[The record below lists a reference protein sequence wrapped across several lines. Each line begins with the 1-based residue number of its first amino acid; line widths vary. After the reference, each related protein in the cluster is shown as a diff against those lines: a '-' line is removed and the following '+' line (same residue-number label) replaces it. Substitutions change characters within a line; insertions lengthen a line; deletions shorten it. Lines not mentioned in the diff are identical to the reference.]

1 MRSFPGFAIA
11 LVVSSLITATTF
23 ADKATKSGIETSH
36 ISSDFVGAAIYHPRQ
51 FLNSKLMQAT
61 IKEWD
66 KVEKKETS
74 TKLFAQFKKEVGV
87 DPRQVDQIALLI
99 DRDLVRSLPSTIGL
113 PMPGSSDGGGGAG
126 PAGGGRSTTPI
137 VSYIVRFHGKLSVAE
152 QKQITRLVINLLRQ
166 TGMGVTRRFGSS
178 KKGTD
183 PLDATDVRKH
193 DGQSYRV
200 LESMG
205 ICFVKDRTLLVSHE
219 SLLKRMISA
228 KTAKSP
234 FLTRLASLPP
244 KQDAILAADM
254 QPFETLFKTFASIGG
269 AFPPDVGKLIDYL
282 SKTKTLAITAGIEGK
297 TIAYAS
303 AKMPDKTAA
312 TGFAKL
318 INDSFLPQLKKF
330 WKAER
335 HSVSTA
341 KSSFSKFFVS
351 VLDQTLDG
359 VSVKAT
365 GTEASITVERP
376 TSLDKFPMQA
386 APIVKRIKDAQ
397 QRNLRKNNM
406 KMIGLAFHNYHDIY
420 SRFPGHGSDA
430 TGKRKGLSWRV
441 HLLPSLDQSK
451 LYEKFKLDEPWDSK
465 HNKKL
470 IDQMPAVFK
479 SPGVTAKNKT
489 SIHVFVGKG
498 TPFGLKSGGVRFRD
512 VVDGTSNTI
521 LAVEAGADKAD
532 IWTKP
537 GGLPFD
543 PKKDPL
549 KSLGKLKED
558 GFLMLLMDGSVRYV
572 HKKIRTTILKR
583 LIQHQD
589 GMVIGEF

>member
-1 MRSFPGFAIA
+1 MCTFHRFAFL
-11 LVVSSLITATTF
+11 LVASSLITAPAF
-23 ADKATKSGIETSH
+23 ADKTAKSGIETSH

-61 IKEWD
+61 IREWD

-74 TKLFAQFKKEVGV
+74 TKLFAKFKKEVGV
-87 DPRQVDQIALLI
+87 DPRQVDQIAFLI
-99 DRDLVRSLPSTIGL
+99 DRELVRSLPTSMGL
-113 PMPGSSDGGGGAG
+113 PTPGPPGGGGAG
-126 PAGGGRSTTPI
+126 GPAGRVRPPTPI

-152 QKQITRLVINLLRQ
+152 QKQISRLVIKFLRQ
-166 TGMGVTRRFGSS
+166 SGMGVTRRRGGD
-178 KKGTD
+178 KKGAD
-183 PLDATDVRKH
+183 PLDETDVRKH
-193 DGQSYRV
+193 DGQPYRV
-200 LESMG
+200 IESMG
-205 ICFVKDRTLLVSHE
+205 ICFLNDKTLLVSHE
-219 SLLKRMISA
+219 SLLKRMIAA

-234 FLTRLASLPP
+234 LLTRLASLPAR
-244 KQDAILAADM
+244 QDAVLAADM

-269 AFPPDVGKLIDYL
+269 AFPPEVGKLIDFL

-297 TIAYAS
+297 TLAYAS
-303 AKMPDKTAA
+303 ATMSDKAAA

-318 INDSFLPQLKKF
+318 INDTFLPQLKAG
-330 WKAER
+330 WK
-335 HSVSTA
+335 STRA
-341 KSSFSKFFVS
+341 VPVKDKSAISKFLVLL
-351 VLDQTLDG
+351 LDQTFDG
-359 VSVKAT
+359 IAVTSK
-365 GTEASITVERP
+365 GTEASVTIVRP
-376 TSLDKFPMQA
+376 TSLDNIPTLA
-386 APIVKRIKDAQ
+386 APIVKEIQKTR
-397 QRNLRKNNM
+397 QRNMRKLDL
-406 KMIGLAFHNYHDIY
+406 KAIGVAFHYYHDIH

-430 TGKRKGLSWRV
+430 AGKRKGLSWRV
-441 HLLPSLDQSK
+441 HLLPMLEQNK

-470 IDQMPAVFK
+470 IDQMPAIFQ
-479 SPGVTAKNKT
+479 SPGVKAKNKT

-521 LAVEAGADKAD
+521 LAVEAGADKAE